1 MNRKR
6 LLRPGK
12 LSNLYLLYFEL
23 LLVRSDL
30 NISDL
35 AFVFNKKGENLVFT
49 SRRKAVLADK
59 TTFLFCFLVINM
71 SANFNNSDE
80 VVDRFSLSTDLVRPF
95 PAVSSALKPS
105 LPSYFNNKQYLRVD
119 AQSDNRVKS
128 KKRKRLLSE
137 KLSNYY
143 QTRTRLSRLYSELG
157 NQKKSD
163 KLYKCSSFFNV
174 LTCGSHIIGKTAS
187 FRCNNRLCPDC
198 ASRRSNRLF
207 SEYEPIVNAYLGENP
222 DLSLLHLILTQVQK
236 SDETIKQARQ
246 RLVGAIKRLV
256 DRKFWRN
263 AFSGSLNSYEF
274 TISKRTDSSG
284 AIHYHAH
291 LLVFCKLSRVER
303 NKRWLSD
310 FRDVWSDVSRGENKN
325 LKVVPVT
332 NLQSSIREILKYIV
346 KPSDIK
352 RFSTAHLAQ
361 IEELHKHKMV
371 ATTGEFHKFVKLYR
385 QREKLPEPESE
396 AVELSVGDACPVCQK
411 PLYEQQMPVAQLI
424 VFAQDIERIK
434 GKNAVRC

>member
-1 MNRKR
+1 
-6 LLRPGK
+6 
-12 LSNLYLLYFEL
+12 
-23 LLVRSDL
+23 
-30 NISDL
+30 
-35 AFVFNKKGENLVFT
+35 
-49 SRRKAVLADK
+49 LADK
-59 TTFLFCFLVINM
+59 TVSLSRFLVINM
-71 SANFNNSDE
+71 SVNSNNLS
-80 VVDRFSLSTDLVRPF
+80 VSVDRFSLPSDLVCSLSDDF
-95 PAVSSALKPS
+95 SVSELSSSAYLD
-105 LPSYFNNKQYLRVD
+105 NKQYLRVD
-119 AQSDNRVKS
+119 AWSDNRVKP

-143 QTRTRLSRLYSELG
+143 QTRARLSRLYSELG

-163 KLYKCSSFFNV
+163 KVYKCSSFFNV

-207 SEYEPIVNAYLGENP
+207 FEYEPIVNAYLSENP

-236 SDETIKQARQ
+236 SDETIKQARR
-246 RLVGAIKRLV
+246 RLVAAIKRLV

-263 AFSGSLNSYEF
+263 SFSGSLNSYEF
-274 TISKRTDSSG
+274 TISKRKDSSG

-291 LLVFCKLSRVER
+291 LLVFCKLSKAER

-325 LKVVPVT
+325 LKVIPVI

-352 RFSTAHLAQ
+352 RFSTTHLAQ
-361 IEELHKHKMV
+361 IEELHKHKMIS
-371 ATTGEFHKFVKLYR
+371 TTGEFHKFVKSYR
-385 QREKLPEPESE
+385 QRERLPEPESKT
-396 AVELSVGDACPVCQK
+396 VELSVGDACPVCQK
-411 PLYEQQMPVAQLI
+411 PLYELQMPIKQLI
-424 VFAQDIERIK
+424 ILAQDIERCSK
-434 GKNAVRC
+434 E